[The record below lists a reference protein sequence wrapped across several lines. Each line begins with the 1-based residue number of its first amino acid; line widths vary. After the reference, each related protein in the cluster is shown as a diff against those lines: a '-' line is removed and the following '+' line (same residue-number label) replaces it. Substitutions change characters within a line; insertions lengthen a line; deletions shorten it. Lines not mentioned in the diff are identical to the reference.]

1 MPAFTEDTIITTY
14 TDIDIPAWIEQ
25 DIALADIEAIYEGG
39 CASGAYMP
47 AVTYWQARQTMNDHG
62 DDVLQFIEDQYGDLP
77 AVPRGESWSGIAV
90 FYLSIAVELWAS
102 SVRDDVR
109 AALEA
114 ANADDDEADA
124 DDDDAGEVSDA

>member
-1 MPAFTEDTIITTY
+1 MPAFTEDTIITAY
-14 TDIDIPAWIEQ
+14 TDIDIPAWMDQ
-25 DIALADIEAIYEGG
+25 DIALTDIDAIYEGG

-47 AVTYWQARQTMNDHG
+47 AVTYWQARETMSAHG
-62 DDVLQFIEDQYGDLP
+62 DDVLTFIEDQYGDLP

-102 SVRDDVR
+102 SVRDEVR
-109 AALEA
+109 AALDA
-114 ANADDDEADA
+114 SNADD